1 MPKHVT
7 LNSTPFFI
15 LKIPNKRELQQ
26 IELSHSSEFDVK
38 DFMKMYK
45 KYTVKPYSFS
55 VNDTTLPSDNPLRF
69 RKNLFE
75 QVYNIIMTIVDQIKD
90 EKRQYDINRE
100 AAKIS
105 TLSSGKIKV

>member
-1 MPKHVT
+1 
-7 LNSTPFFI
+7 
-15 LKIPNKRELQQ
+15 
-26 IELSHSSEFDVK
+26 
-38 DFMKMYK
+38 MYK

-55 VNDTTLPSDNPLRF
+55 VNDTTLASDNPLRF

-90 EKRQYDINRE
+90 EKLQYDINRE

>member
-1 MPKHVT
+1 
-7 LNSTPFFI
+7 
-15 LKIPNKRELQQ
+15 
-26 IELSHSSEFDVK
+26 
-38 DFMKMYK
+38 MKMYK

-55 VNDTTLPSDNPLRF
+55 VNDTTLASDNPLRF

-90 EKRQYDINRE
+90 ENLQYDINRE